1 MNNIPKANT
10 DIIDSKTNNSN
21 IFQIPKKR
29 KKSNKTPESYN
40 SKQDM
45 KDIIHS
51 QTLQNSTI
59 SFEQSNTS
67 FNRLF
72 KNKEEFNNYMLYKK
86 YICSKT
92 QYHKII
98 SQLSEIYNKIKENNE
113 KIEKMKNILDKLKEK
128 KKQKQIDIVN
138 LLSNKESLEEIY
150 KSRIYHLKNKS
161 KIFNDLKNENENGNN
176 KNGQNYKGNLNN
188 NNDTNNN
195 DNDIRQNST
204 MDIYEQNNFEV
215 QLEEIKLS
223 DKKKYEEQIIIFT
236 EEILQKKDIELENK
250 LKEKINLA
258 YKIFL
263 SESNSASD
271 IDSNTVISNFFVRIS
286 LFISNQSLGN
296 YSEQFI
302 NSFLRQLIKINY
314 IGVQISEILKF
325 LNKKYKDTK
334 TDLKEKISNLNKR
347 NENLKNKRIS
357 FETKKN
363 ELKKFIEENKD
374 LIKNN
379 DKSRIN
385 FEDENLQYTSFFS
398 DTNLSKNKIFN
409 LKSSEDIATTEKN
422 ENIKKERIK
431 IPKIKSFNKNP
442 ITNLKDESN
451 KKIFVNKKINKN
463 IINNNENNIDKNNI
477 DKNNKNS
484 KIKNIKHISVNT
496 KNIENQRKENDNKIR
511 PKKLNVNKILN
522 VNNYQINN
530 TWNNNFNGIENKKD
544 LNINTLSNVEN
555 INMNNNQILDN
566 FNNYIINCIPLNS
579 SNKGYNN
586 TEKRENNIFIRQKF
600 INNNK
605 NEINV
610 NNLLI
615 NNNINIE
622 NNLDIENKLPDEISN
637 NKIGKNTYFYSENKN
652 IKTQKKIKI
661 PNNNFAL
668 IKKNKTN
675 NNINLGN
682 VENNINDIEQKKVNI
697 YNNNNQIIND
707 KKNDILNTN
716 YKNTSKKSIIM
727 LNDSKSISQ
736 KNINNTKSIY
746 IINTPIQTKNTKQKK
761 GIMPK
766 ENYKS
771 EIILNNKNEMKFNS
785 SILNNSEIPKSA
797 DEKIENNGI
806 LINQI
811 IPKKS
816 DMGKYTLRQK
826 FNHNNNDVNYYHN
839 HNTYISKKEN
849 SINRKIDI
857 SIIDKNNIYTKRYDN
872 RLKVLTQG
880 IKESFCYFKISNNDD
895 SKFDPLDN
903 CSSAPENF
911 GYIDGNI
918 SIDIKN
924 HKFKIIPKNSKNNNL
939 FLDDILLQD
948 LTISSS
954 LNEEEN
960 DNNKN
965 NIKIELKDIVDVIIN
980 KQMKDIIRIY
990 NAYLKFSNGQ
1000 ENININRFIYS
1011 REIIDIPMEKEERI
1025 KAAFCNFFMFS
1036 VIFGKSIPKI
1046 EFIFI
1051 NFDQFNLWFE
1061 CLQYISKINNK
1072 TSPIISSKTFNS
1084 KGNFK

>member
-1 MNNIPKANT
+1 
-10 DIIDSKTNNSN
+10 
-21 IFQIPKKR
+21 
-29 KKSNKTPESYN
+29 
-40 SKQDM
+40 
-45 KDIIHS
+45 
-51 QTLQNSTI
+51 
-59 SFEQSNTS
+59 
-67 FNRLF
+67 
-72 KNKEEFNNYMLYKK
+72 
-86 YICSKT
+86 
-92 QYHKII
+92 
-98 SQLSEIYNKIKENNE
+98 
-113 KIEKMKNILDKLKEK
+113 
-128 KKQKQIDIVN
+128 
-138 LLSNKESLEEIY
+138 
-150 KSRIYHLKNKS
+150 
-161 KIFNDLKNENENGNN
+161 
-176 KNGQNYKGNLNN
+176 
-188 NNDTNNN
+188 
-195 DNDIRQNST
+195 
-204 MDIYEQNNFEV
+204 
-215 QLEEIKLS
+215 
-223 DKKKYEEQIIIFT
+223 
-236 EEILQKKDIELENK
+236 
-250 LKEKINLA
+250 
-258 YKIFL
+258 
-263 SESNSASD
+263 
-271 IDSNTVISNFFVRIS
+271 
-286 LFISNQSLGN
+286 
-296 YSEQFI
+296 
-302 NSFLRQLIKINY
+302 
-314 IGVQISEILKF
+314 
-325 LNKKYKDTK
+325 
-334 TDLKEKISNLNKR
+334 
-347 NENLKNKRIS
+347 
-357 FETKKN
+357 
-363 ELKKFIEENKD
+363 
-374 LIKNN
+374 
-379 DKSRIN
+379 
-385 FEDENLQYTSFFS
+385 
-398 DTNLSKNKIFN
+398 
-409 LKSSEDIATTEKN
+409 
-422 ENIKKERIK
+422 
-431 IPKIKSFNKNP
+431 
-442 ITNLKDESN
+442 
-451 KKIFVNKKINKN
+451 
-463 IINNNENNIDKNNI
+463 
-477 DKNNKNS
+477 
-484 KIKNIKHISVNT
+484 
-496 KNIENQRKENDNKIR
+496 
-511 PKKLNVNKILN
+511 
-522 VNNYQINN
+522 
-530 TWNNNFNGIENKKD
+530 
-544 LNINTLSNVEN
+544 
-555 INMNNNQILDN
+555 MNNNQILDN